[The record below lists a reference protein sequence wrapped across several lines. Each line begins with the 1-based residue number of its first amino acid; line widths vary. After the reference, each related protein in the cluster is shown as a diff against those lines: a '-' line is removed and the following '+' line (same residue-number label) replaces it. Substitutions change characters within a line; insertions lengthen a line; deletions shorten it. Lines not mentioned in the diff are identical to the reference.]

1 MGFVQ
6 GSRSRNPL
14 FSNIGILERSTQA
27 LPIERSRF
35 GFYNAEVITEE
46 PTSQMHLVII
56 GNGAAGLSAL
66 SRFRTIDK
74 DSAVTLISAEGAS
87 AYSRVLL
94 PYYLRRKI
102 SRENL
107 FIRRPED
114 YEKLGVQ
121 TEFGIGVSRVEPESR
136 KLTLENGRTISFD
149 RLLIASGSR
158 PFLPPID
165 GLAGSNVLHLWTLRD
180 TERLDALFQQGR
192 RALVLGSGFIALQ
205 AAWAARQRGL
215 QVTVYELL
223 PRIMPTVL
231 DEAGA
236 AVLQRKVEE
245 HGVEVLTGLQ
255 TERVDRSKPGVLTVH
270 AQDHPP
276 REVDLIIVGAG
287 VRPNIEFLADSPVR
301 TDRGI
306 LIDEHMQTNVPGIYA
321 AGDVARGPTSFGET
335 HQTHAL
341 WPTAV
346 EHGRIAGENMAG
358 HRIPYQG
365 SLNMNVTEMF
375 GITVA
380 SMGKF
385 IEEQGSSAHLVKN
398 PGSSHYLKIVLRD
411 GMPVGAV
418 ALGGAE
424 DAVILG
430 RLRPWIRNRRRLPE
444 IEGFLKGRYLI
455 SRQVA

>member
-1 MGFVQ
+1 
-6 GSRSRNPL
+6 
-14 FSNIGILERSTQA
+14 
-27 LPIERSRF
+27 
-35 GFYNAEVITEE
+35 
-46 PTSQMHLVII
+46 MHLAIV

-66 SRFRTIDK
+66 SRFRAIDK
-74 DSAVTLISAEGAS
+74 DSKITLVSAEGGS

-102 SRENL
+102 PYENL
-107 FIRRPED
+107 FIRQPED

-121 TEFGIGVSRVEPESR
+121 TEFGTGVSRVDTESHR
-136 KLTLENGRTISFD
+136 LTLADGRSIDYD
-149 RLLIASGSR
+149 RLLVATGSR
-158 PFLPPID
+158 PFLPPIE
-165 GLAGSNVLHLWTLRD
+165 GLAGANVLHLWTLQD
-180 TERLDALFQQGR
+180 TERLDTLFEPGK

-205 AAWAARQRGL
+205 AAWAAQQRGL

-236 AVLQRKVEE
+236 ALLQRKVEE
-245 HGVEVLTGLQ
+245 HGVEVLVGIQ
-255 TERVDRSKPGVLTVH
+255 TERVDRSKPGALTVH
-270 AQDHPP
+270 AKGRPP
-276 REVDLIIVGAG
+276 LEVDLIIVGAG

-306 LIDEHMQTNVPGIYA
+306 LIDEYMQTNVPGIYA

-346 EHGRIAGENMAG
+346 EHGTIAGENLAG

-375 GITVA
+375 AVTVA

-385 IEEQGSSAHLVKN
+385 IEEEGTRSHLVENSGSSR
-398 PGSSHYLKIVLRD
+398 YLKILLREEV
-411 GMPVGAV
+411 PVGAV

-430 RLRPWIRNRRRLPE
+430 RLRPWIRHRRRLPDV
-444 IEGFLKGRYLI
+444 EGFLKGRYLL

>member
-1 MGFVQ
+1 
-6 GSRSRNPL
+6 
-14 FSNIGILERSTQA
+14 
-27 LPIERSRF
+27 
-35 GFYNAEVITEE
+35 
-46 PTSQMHLVII
+46 MHLVII

-66 SRFRTIDK
+66 SRFRAIDR
-74 DSAVTLISAEGAS
+74 DSQLTLISAEGGT

-102 SRENL
+102 PYENL

-114 YEKLGVQ
+114 YKELGVRP
-121 TEFGIGVSRVEPESR
+121 EFGMRVSRVHPETHS
-136 KLTLENGRTISFD
+136 LTLEDGRSIGFD
-149 RLLIASGSR
+149 RLLIATGSR
-158 PFLPPID
+158 PFLPPIE
-165 GLAGSNVLHLWTLRD
+165 GLAGTNACHLWTLRD
-180 TERLDALFQQGR
+180 TEQLDTLFQPGR

-205 AAWAARQRGL
+205 AAWAAQQRGL

-223 PRIMPTVL
+223 PRIMPTIL
-231 DEAGA
+231 DERA
-236 AVLQRKVEE
+236 AALLRQRVEE
-245 HGVEVLTGLQ
+245 HGVEVRTAIQ
-255 TERVDRSKPGVLTVH
+255 TERVDRSKTGVLTVH
-270 AQDHPP
+270 AKNHPP
-276 REVDLIIVGAG
+276 LEVDLIIVGAG
-287 VRPNIEFLADSPVR
+287 VRPNIEFLAGGPIR

-306 LIDEHMQTNVPGIYA
+306 LIDEYMQTNVPGIYA

-346 EHGRIAGENMAG
+346 EHGKIAGENLAG
-358 HRIPYQG
+358 RRIPYQG

-385 IEEQGSSAHLVKN
+385 LEQKGLSSYLVRN
-398 PGSSHYLKIVLRD
+398 SGPSRYFKIVLRE
-411 GMPVGAV
+411 GVPVGAV

-430 RLRPWIRNRRRLPE
+430 RLRPWIRNRRRLPDV
-444 IEGFLKGRYLI
+444 EGFLKGRYLLP
-455 SRQVA
+455 RQVA